1 VRQIGSAQ
9 VSAPSYD
16 SLLEQA
22 CQLDAAAIHA
32 GETTD
37 AGRSL
42 RAQAAALRISA
53 IGSRDYPVIACGN
66 CYRIT
71 GWVDGAGRCDF
82 CARHL
87 ADRAAAAR
95 GAWAAAAPGP
105 ATPSAPRAPLRARLG
120 ARLGGEG
127 ARKQAVRAWFE
138 HVEPGETGPV
148 EPEVGYRT
156 EVALRDEIERT
167 DQAGVLV
174 RFTTSEHRFGGAS
187 WERSAITHIGRS
199 EMPNPTEFSASLPVE
214 SLVAAWSDYQ
224 QAVAA
229 YNRGVWRAQSTK
241 RDQVAAAAAARAEAL
256 REQQHTA
263 ELLQE

>member
-1 VRQIGSAQ
+1 

-22 CQLDAAAIHA
+22 RQLDAAAIHA
-32 GETTD
+32 GESSQ
-37 AGRSL
+37 AGQTL
-42 RAQAAALRISA
+42 RAQAAALRVSA
-53 IGSRDYPVIACGN
+53 IGSRDYPVIACGV

-95 GAWAAAAPGP
+95 GGWSAAAPGP
-105 ATPSAPRAPLRARLG
+105 VAPSATRAPLRARLG

-127 ARKQAVRAWFE
+127 ARKQSVRAWFE
-138 HVEPGETGPV
+138 HVEPGQTGPV

-156 EVALRDEIERT
+156 EVALRDEIERI
-167 DQAGVLV
+167 DRAGVLV
-174 RFTTSEHRFGGAS
+174 RFTTSEHRFAGAS

-199 EMPNPTEFSASLPVE
+199 EMPNPSEFSASLPVE
-214 SLVAAWSDYQ
+214 TLVEAWSDYQ

-229 YNRGVWRAQSTK
+229 FNGAAWRARSAK
-241 RDQVAAAAAARAEAL
+241 RDQADAAAAAREEAL